1 MFWTLLV
8 LCLLAAIPLVI
19 LGVRRRAR
27 RGARL
32 NDLRP
37 ATSNPL
43 PDGGLQRASA
53 ALCIPTVKRTSPG
66 HCPNCEMALVRE
78 APTTPANGVADPVD
92 LLEPDDGEAGGEGP

>member
-27 RGARL
+27 RGVRL

-37 ATSNPL
+37 AISNPL
-43 PDGGLQRASA
+43 PDGGLQSYCCP
-53 ALCIPTVKRTSPG
+53 LHPHVKRTSPSR
-66 HCPNCEMALVRE
+66 CPNCQMALVRE
-78 APTTPANGVADPVD
+78 APTTHANGVADPVD
-92 LLEPDDGEAGGEGP
+92 LLEPDNGEAGGEGP